1 MVIISVYLRTGKL
14 SRFWALKDVFNSLIK
29 IEKYVY
35 EMLKKQYP
43 SIKWASENAK
53 VAEINPEG
61 RAGLGY
67 DIEYIDEN
75 GNRRFVEVKASKT
88 SDIVFYMSDNEFD
101 FAIKHITEYIIYFV
115 TEVFSKKPKILL
127 LDNVFKGNDF
137 NSDNYALD
145 TTKEYKVMATFT

>member
-1 MVIISVYLRTGKL
+1 
-14 SRFWALKDVFNSLIK
+14 
-29 IEKYVY
+29 
-35 EMLKKQYP
+35 MLKKQYP
-43 SIKWASENAK
+43 SIKSATEHAK

-127 LDNVFKGNDF
+127 IDNVFKGNDF
-137 NSDNYALD
+137 ILITLPSIPLRNIKLWLLLLNRYRLRHL
-145 TTKEYKVMATFT
+145 KG

>member
-1 MVIISVYLRTGKL
+1 
-14 SRFWALKDVFNSLIK
+14 
-29 IEKYVY
+29 
-35 EMLKKQYP
+35 MLKKQYP

-75 GNRRFVEVKASKT
+75 GNRRFVEVKTSKT

-101 FAIKHITEYIIYFV
+101 FAIKHITEYILIY
-115 TEVFSKKPKILL
+115 T
-127 LDNVFKGNDF
+127 
-137 NSDNYALD
+137 
-145 TTKEYKVMATFT
+145 